1 MMPIKFISDKNMR
14 NILITGASSG
24 LGKAIAILYAEKGW
38 NVIIVDIQ
46 DKLGK
51 KLVTELTLE
60 GKNAEYHHCD
70 VGAKENFEALFKI
83 IASKYKSLD
92 ILVNNAGIASAG
104 TLESSTT
111 DEWDRLIALDLM
123 SVIYGT
129 QVFLPLLKKSPKAH
143 IVSTAS
149 FAGLANMPGMMTYN
163 VAKAGV
169 IAFSETLLGE
179 MALYNIGVSVACPA
193 FFPTNLVDSMDNASD
208 KTKGFINKQM
218 QTSGVSADDVAKGIF
233 NGINKNEFII
243 MAHRKSRTQ
252 YLIKRLFPGFF
263 MKQKIKV
270 FLNMMKG
277 IKK

>member
-1 MMPIKFISDKNMR
+1 MN
-14 NILITGASSG
+14 NILITGAASG
-24 LGKAIAILYAEKGW
+24 LGKAIAALYAQKGW

-46 DKLGK
+46 DELGK
-51 KLVTELTLE
+51 KFVAELTLE

-70 VGAKENFEALFKI
+70 VGHKENFEALYEI
-83 IASKYKSLD
+83 IANKYDCLD
-92 ILVNNAGIASAG
+92 ILVNNAGVASAG
-104 TLESSTT
+104 TLESTT
-111 DEWDRLIALDLM
+111 VEEWNKLLDLDLM

-149 FAGLANMPGMMTYN
+149 YAGLANMPGMMTYN

-169 IAFSETLLGE
+169 IAFSETLHGE
-179 MALYNIGVSVACPA
+179 MSLYNIGVSVACPA

-218 QTSGVSADDVAKGIF
+218 QTSGVSANDVALGIFKGIT
-233 NGINKNEFII
+233 KNEFII
-243 MAHRKSRTQ
+243 MTHKKSKIQ
-252 YLIKRLFPGFF
+252 YLVKRLFPGFF